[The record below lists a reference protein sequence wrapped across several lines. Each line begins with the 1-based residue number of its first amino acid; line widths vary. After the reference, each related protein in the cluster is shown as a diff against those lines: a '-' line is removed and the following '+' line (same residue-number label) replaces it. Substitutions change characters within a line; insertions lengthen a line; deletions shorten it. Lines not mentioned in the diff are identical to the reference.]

1 MLLALLAAATAAATA
16 PADLPPPKTVSPLVV
31 TAQPKEA
38 PPVDVSVSVTSNEDS
53 ALGQY
58 VAVWPA
64 GAWERRMDGHVVLT
78 CLVDVHGLAEQCRVA
93 FEKPAGR
100 GFGTAALEL
109 QPTLKLTPLK
119 GADGQPVAAKMN
131 IGLEF
136 RAPNSSNNL
145 QDLASAAKVG
155 GDGGINAANLAVSQN
170 PISMRDIVMMNHPVW
185 VEAPS
190 FEDLA
195 KAYPRRGGGVEGY
208 AVAHC
213 EVERTGFLNK
223 CIASKELP
231 AAKGFGPAAI
241 ALAHRF
247 KVSAEVMKYA
257 PHGAPI
263 EVDIPIRFPAP
274 GAEDRTVSAPAW
286 LAGFDPEQV
295 PKLFPPEAA
304 AKGLTSGR
312 GVAKCLVTP
321 DGSLADCAPDAADP
335 DGMGFSEAAV
345 KLAATMRMNLWSAD
359 AQPVEGGTV
368 RVAIRLN
375 LDRTHP

>member
-1 MLLALLAAATAAATA
+1 MLLALLTAAAPA
-16 PADLPPPKTVSPLVV
+16 SADLPPPRTVSPLVV
-31 TAQPKEA
+31 TGQPREA
-38 PPVDVSVSVTSNEDS
+38 PPIDVTVSVTSNEDS
-53 ALGQY
+53 AAGQY

-64 GAWERRMDGHVVLT
+64 GAWERRIDGHVVLT
-78 CLVDVHGLAEQCRVA
+78 CLVDVHGLAERCRVA

-119 GADGQPVAAKMN
+119 GADGQPVAARMN
-131 IGLEF
+131 IGLQF
-136 RAPNSSNNL
+136 RAPNATDNL
-145 QDLASAAKVG
+145 QDLASRAAVG
-155 GDGGINAANLAVSQN
+155 GNGGINAANLAISQN

-185 VEAPS
+185 IQAPS

-195 KAYPRRGGGVEGY
+195 KAYPRGGGGVEGY

-213 EVERTGFLNK
+213 EVERSGSLTR
-223 CIASKELP
+223 CVASRELP
-231 AAKGFGPAAI
+231 AAKGFGAAAI

-247 KVSAEVMKYA
+247 KVSAEVMQYA

-274 GAEDRTVSAPAW
+274 GAEQRTVSAPSW

-312 GVAKCLVTP
+312 GVAKCVVTHE
-321 DGSLADCAPDAADP
+321 GALADCAPDSAEP

-345 KLAATMRMNLWSAD
+345 KLASTMRMNLWSAD

-375 LDRTHP
+375 LEGTAR

>member
-1 MLLALLAAATAAATA
+1 MLLAILAAATTAAV
-16 PADLPPPKTVSPLVV
+16 DLPPPKTVSPLVV
-31 TAQPKEA
+31 TPQPKTA
-38 PPVDVSVSVTSNEDS
+38 PPVDVTVSVTSNEDS
-53 ALGQY
+53 AIGQY

-64 GAWERRMDGHVVLT
+64 GAWVRRTNGHVVLT
-78 CLVDVHGLAEQCRVA
+78 CLVDIHGLAERCRVA
-93 FEKPAGR
+93 YERPAGK
-100 GFGTAALEL
+100 GFGAAALEL
-109 QPTLKLTPLK
+109 QPTLKLSPLK
-119 GADGQPVAAKMN
+119 GADGQPVAAQMN
-131 IGLEF
+131 IGLDF
-136 RAPNSSNNL
+136 KAPLSSDNL
-145 QDLASAAKVG
+145 QDLASNSGVPS
-155 GDGGINAANLAVSQN
+155 GDSGINAANLSVSQN
-170 PISMRDIVMMNHPVW
+170 PIAMRDIIMMNHPVW
-185 VEAPS
+185 VEAPT

-241 ALAHRF
+241 QLAHRF
-247 KVSAEVMKYA
+247 KVSPEVMKYA

-274 GAEDRTVSAPAW
+274 GAEDRTVSAPSW
-286 LAGFDPEQV
+286 LAGFDPEQA

-321 DGSLADCAPDAADP
+321 EGALADCAPEGADP

-345 KLAATMRMNLWSAD
+345 KLASTMRMNLWSAD
-359 AQPVEGGTV
+359 AQPVGGGV
-368 RVAIRLN
+368 VHVAIRLN
-375 LDRTHP
+375 LDRTPQ

>member
-1 MLLALLAAATAAATA
+1 MLLAILAAATAAA
-16 PADLPPPKTVSPLVV
+16 ADLPPPKTVSPLVV
-31 TAQPKEA
+31 TGQAKEA

-53 ALGQY
+53 AVGQY

-64 GAWERRMDGHVVLT
+64 GAWERRIDGHVVLT
-78 CLVDVHGLAEQCRVA
+78 CLVDVHGLAEHCRVA
-93 FEKPAGR
+93 FEKPGGR
-100 GFGTAALEL
+100 GFGAAALEL
-109 QPTLKLTPLK
+109 QPTLKLNPLK

-136 RAPNSSNNL
+136 RAPNSTDNM
-145 QDLASAAKVG
+145 QDLASRASVG
-155 GDGGINAANLAVSQN
+155 GSGGINAANLSISQN
-170 PISMRDIVMMNHPVW
+170 PISMRSIVMMNHPVW

-195 KAYPRRGGGVEGY
+195 RAYPRRGGGAEGY

-213 EVERTGFLNK
+213 EVERSGVLTR
-223 CIASKELP
+223 CVASKELP
-231 AAKGFGPAAI
+231 PAKGFGPAAI

-274 GAEDRTVSAPAW
+274 GAVDRTVSAPSW
-286 LAGFDPEQV
+286 LAGFDPDQA
-295 PKLFPPEAA
+295 PKLFPPDAA

-312 GVAKCLVTP
+312 GVARCRVTP
-321 DGSLADCAPDAADP
+321 AGGLADCAPDSGDP
-335 DGMGFSEAAV
+335 DGIGFSEAAV

-359 AQPVEGGTV
+359 AQPVAGGTV

-375 LDRTHP
+375 LEPPRR

>member
-1 MLLALLAAATAAATA
+1 MLLAIVAAAATAA
-16 PADLPPPKTVSPLVV
+16 ADLPPPKTVSPLVV

-53 ALGQY
+53 AIGQY

-64 GAWERRMDGHVVLT
+64 GAWERRIDGHVVLT
-78 CLVDVHGLAEQCRVA
+78 CLVDVHGLAEQCRVV

-109 QPTLKLTPLK
+109 QPTLKLDPLK
-119 GADGQPVAAKMN
+119 GADGRPVAAKMN
-131 IGLEF
+131 IGLNF
-136 RAPNSSNNL
+136 KAPDSVNNL
-145 QDLASAAKVG
+145 QDLASTAAIG
-155 GDGGINAANLAVSQN
+155 GNGGINAANLSISQN
-170 PISMRDIVMMNHPVW
+170 PIAMRDIIMMNHPVW
-185 VEAPS
+185 VEAAS

-213 EVERTGFLNK
+213 EVERNGFLTK
-223 CIASKELP
+223 CVASKELP

-241 ALAHRF
+241 ELAHHF
-247 KVSAEVMKYA
+247 KVSPEVMKYA

-263 EVDIPIRFPAP
+263 EVDVPIRFPAP
-274 GAEDRTVSAPAW
+274 GAEDRTVERPSW
-286 LAGFDPEQV
+286 LAGFDPEQA

-312 GVAKCLVTP
+312 GVARCVVTP
-321 DGSLADCAPDAADP
+321 EGTLADCAPDAAEP
-335 DGMGFSEAAV
+335 NGLGFSEAAV
-345 KLAATMRMNLWSAD
+345 KLASTMRMNLWSAD

-375 LDRTHP
+375 LDRTQP